1 MTYSAKLFATCA
13 ALSLTLGLH
22 FDTSAQCGEGQSE
35 VVVEILTDNYPG
47 EITWTLSNANG
58 ELLSGGP
65 YNSSGTFYSD
75 SVCIDN
81 AEEYPCLQFVIN
93 DSYGDGICC
102 GYGQGAY
109 TLYLDGEAVATGGNY
124 GQQDI
129 VQFDCAPG
137 ATCNDA
143 VILTEGDYGVV
154 SQSGD
159 SFWYSFTPPA
169 NGMYEFSS
177 CGAACNTTLYIYD
190 YCNMGNFD
198 DTNEGSIYYDDN
210 QGGCDE
216 EATLTIL
223 LEGGEQYW
231 IRFASLDGSCG
242 GFDWTFDYAGLPTGC
257 TDSTACNYSPSA
269 EVDDG
274 SCVYEGDPTCTGPDL
289 IVLGDVVSSSLYS
302 TTMNVSQTDC
312 YIEEGCL
319 NGFGERE
326 LIRFTTHIKNIGE
339 LDYYIGTT
347 SQAEETG
354 QFEWGNCH
362 NHWHY
367 QGYAKYDL
375 YTMDGAL
382 IPIGFKNGFCVMDLE
397 CSDGG
402 SYTYGCSNMGIAAG
416 CGDIYSSGL
425 SCQWID
431 VTDVED
437 GQYRLVVRV
446 NWDYD
451 PDALGRYETNT
462 ENNWAVVCIELDR
475 SGGDLETII
484 LTDCPTFTDCAGDQ
498 FGTALLDCNG
508 ECGGVA
514 IIGDL
519 NDDLTQNLADAEMY
533 VEGIL
538 GNDLTPANCND
549 INGDGALTVADAAF
563 MADCQWWNE
572 AYTDPD
578 LTGVHSHC
586 EFPVNDITNPF
597 DMTHLTIADVNWD
610 EQYLDVHVENPDARI
625 LGYQL
630 EFDGLQISQT
640 ASLVEG
646 AYAGLPSHAPGGSQV
661 MTVSYDGSTI
671 PKNIEYVPLLR
682 VYWIGSANGMVCL
695 SGYTEVVN
703 DFLQK
708 TMINLDNPC
717 QEQSDQPCP
726 GDMDGD
732 GLVSVSDVLNVL
744 SEFGCETKCS
754 MDINGD
760 GSTNVTDVLLVLSAF
775 GTACN

>member
-1 MTYSAKLFATCA
+1 MAILGAMVLLLGLPIVSAGQCA
-13 ALSLTLGLH
+13 A
-22 FDTSAQCGEGQSE
+22 GETE

-47 EITWTLSNANG
+47 EITWTLSDANG
-58 ELLSGGP
+58 TLLSGGP
-65 YNSSGTFYSD
+65 YGSTGTTYTD
-75 SVCIDN
+75 AVCIDGTV
-81 AEEYPCLQFVIN
+81 EFPCLQFVIN

-102 GYGQGAY
+102 GYGNGAY
-109 TLYLDGEAVATGGNY
+109 TLYMDGVAVATGGNY

-143 VILTEGDYGVV
+143 APLTEADYGTV
-154 SQSGD
+154 SQPSD
-159 SFWYSFTPPA
+159 NYWYTFTPPA

-177 CGAACNTTLYIYD
+177 CGAGCNTTLYVYD

-210 QGGCDE
+210 QGGCGE

-223 LEGGEQYW
+223 LEGNTQYW

-242 GFDWTFDYAGLPTGC
+242 AFDWSFAYAGPPTGC
-257 TDSTACNYSPSA
+257 TDATACNYNPSA
-269 EVDDG
+269 EVDNG
-274 SCVYEGDPTCTGPDL
+274 SCVYEGDPLCTGPDL
-289 IVLGDVVSSSLYS
+289 VVLESAITSSLQ
-302 TTMNVSQTDC
+302 TATMNVSQTDC

-319 NGFGERE
+319 NGFGSRQ

-347 SQAEETG
+347 SQAEQTQ
-354 QFEWGNCH
+354 QFEWGACH

-367 QGYAKYDL
+367 KGYAKYDL
-375 YTMDGAL
+375 YTMDGGL

-397 CSDGG
+397 CGDGG
-402 SYTYGCSNMGIAAG
+402 TFTYGCSNMGISAG

-462 ENNWAVVCIELDR
+462 ENNWAVVCIEIDR
-475 SGGDLETII
+475 SSGFAVNII
-484 LTDCPTFTDCAGDQ
+484 TDCPTFTDCSGTP

-514 IIGDL
+514 LMGDL
-519 NDDLTQNLADAEMY
+519 NDDLLQDLNDAQAY
-533 VEGIL
+533 IEGVL
-538 GNDLTPANCND
+538 GGDMVAANCND
-549 INGDGALTVADAAF
+549 INDDGTISVADAAF
-563 MADCQWWNE
+563 MADCQFWNE
-572 AYTDPD
+572 AHTHPD
-578 LTGVHSHC
+578 SSGVHSHC

-597 DMTHLTIADVNWD
+597 DTTHFTIANVDWD
-610 EQYLDVHVENPDARI
+610 NQTFDVHVKNPDARI
-625 LGYQL
+625 YGYQL
-630 EFDGLQISQT
+630 QFDGVQIMQ
-640 ASLVEG
+640 VENLLDAAEGYTG
-646 AYAGLPSHAPGGSQV
+646 APSHAPGGNQV
-661 MTVSYDGSTI
+661 LTMSYDGTTV
-671 PKNIEYVPLLR
+671 PKHTVYVPLLR
-682 VYWIGSANGMVCL
+682 VHWQGSANGMVCIA
-695 SGYTEVVN
+695 GTHEVMN
-703 DFLQK
+703 DYLQK
-708 TMINLDNPC
+708 TLINLDEPC
-717 QEQSDQPCP
+717 QEQSNQACP
-726 GDMDGD
+726 GDLDGD
-732 GLVSVSDVLNVL
+732 LQVTVSDILDVL
-744 SEFGCETKCS
+744 SEFGCSSGCM

-760 GSTNVTDVLLVLSAF
+760 GATNVTDVLAVLSAF
-775 GTACN
+775 GTTCN

>member
-109 TLYLDGEAVATGGNY
+109 TLYLNGEAVATGGNY

-159 SFWYSFTPPA
+159 NFWYSFTPPA

-549 INGDGALTVADAAF
+549 IKGDGALTVADAAF

-572 AYTDPD
+572 AHTDPD
-578 LTGVHSHC
+578 STGVHSHC

-610 EQYLDVHVENPDARI
+610 EQYLDVHVKNPDARI

-646 AYAGLPSHAPGGSQV
+646 AYAGVPSHAPGGSQV

-671 PKNIEYVPLLR
+671 PKNIDYVPLLR

-708 TMINLDNPC
+708 TMINLENPC